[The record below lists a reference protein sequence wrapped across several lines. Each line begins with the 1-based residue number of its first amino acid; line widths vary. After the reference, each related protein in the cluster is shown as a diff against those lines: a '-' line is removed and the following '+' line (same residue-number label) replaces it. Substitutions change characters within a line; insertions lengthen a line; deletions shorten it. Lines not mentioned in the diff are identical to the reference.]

1 MAKNIDNNNVFAVID
16 LGSNSFHMLIAKHI
30 AGGVHTIGRVK
41 RKVRLAAGLDEN
53 NTLSS
58 DAMQRGWECLALFA
72 ERLQDIPKQNISIV
86 ATATLRLATNA
97 QEFKIQAEK
106 ILNHKINIISGEL
119 EARTIYKGVAHT
131 SACQG
136 KQLVID
142 IGGASTEVV
151 IGKGFEALLYK
162 SLDMGCVTYLERY
175 FQNGLLSEKNFEQ
188 AIAAAHNVIT
198 PIKSQYIETGWELA
212 IGASG
217 TVQAIQEILA
227 ATGQTDQLSL
237 EKLQHIKAEAIKHKN
252 VSTLSLPGLSEERRL
267 VFVSGLAILIA
278 LFEALNIQQMGLAGG
293 ALREGVLYSMI
304 SDLHHSNI
312 RERTLESFA
321 LRFHTDKEQAKR
333 VSDVALLIAKQLQHA
348 WQLDLQQVNVLLC
361 ATAHLHEIGLLIDY
375 KQYHQHSAYILS
387 NTDMPGY
394 SPAEKKVIVSLLKGH
409 RADLN
414 DALFS
419 HLGANKALTEKLV
432 RIIRL
437 AVILSMR
444 RKDDVLPTFE
454 VKADKNRL
462 NISFSE
468 DWLAQHP
475 LMKSELEQ
483 ESVYQSKLNWQFSS

>member
-1 MAKNIDNNNVFAVID
+1 M
-16 LGSNSFHMLIAKHI
+16 
-30 AGGVHTIGRVK
+30 
-41 RKVRLAAGLDEN
+41 
-53 NTLSS
+53 
-58 DAMQRGWECLALFA
+58 
-72 ERLQDIPKQNISIV
+72 
-86 ATATLRLATNA
+86 
-97 QEFKIQAEK
+97 
-106 ILNHKINIISGEL
+106 
-119 EARTIYKGVAHT
+119 
-131 SACQG
+131 
-136 KQLVID
+136 
-142 IGGASTEVV
+142 
-151 IGKGFEALLYK
+151 
-162 SLDMGCVTYLERY
+162 
-175 FQNGLLSEKNFEQ
+175 
-188 AIAAAHNVIT
+188 
-198 PIKSQYIETGWELA
+198 
-212 IGASG
+212 
-217 TVQAIQEILA
+217 
-227 ATGQTDQLSL
+227 
-237 EKLQHIKAEAIKHKN
+237 
-252 VSTLSLPGLSEERRL
+252 PGLSEERRL

-333 VSDVALLIAKQLQHA
+333 VSDVALLIAKQLNHA

-375 KQYHQHSAYILS
+375 KQYHHHSAYILS

-419 HLGANKALTEKLV
+419 HLGANKSLTEKLV

-483 ESVYQSKLNWQFSS
+483 ESVYQSKLNWQFSC